1 MSTEPVSASTII
13 TLNTV
18 SRTTLVHAQYE
29 LLSPV
34 LLMLTIQCDKK
45 EEFWKTQSV
54 HLKVGRR
61 SWVAEEVFHKA

>member
-18 SRTTLVHAQYE
+18 SRTALVRAQYE
-29 LLSPV
+29 LLRPV
-34 LLMLTIQCDKK
+34 LLMLCDKK